1 MRSFV
6 FFLCFVFVGLTG
18 CKSTRPVERTN
29 TTVKDS
35 TWVETTYHKRDT
47 VIFVPGDTTRIRVP
61 VTEITKVPIRQT
73 NGRTTAIV
81 KRVGDNIDVQ
91 CVTDALQEKL
101 EWLETIVKKNSVKE
115 RIVETTVEVPVRY
128 TPWHV
133 KILSWVGG
141 IALLVIGGFV
151 VIKFLKPI

>member
-1 MRSFV
+1 MRIAV

-29 TTVKDS
+29 TTLKDS
-35 TWVETTYHKRDT
+35 TWVETTYRKRDT
-47 VIFVPGDTTRIRVP
+47 VIFVPGDTIRLQVP
-61 VTEITKVPIRQT
+61 ITEITKEPIRQT

-81 KRVGDNIDVQ
+81 KRVGDKLDVQ

-115 RIVETTVEVPVRY
+115 RIVETIVEVPKRY
-128 TPWHV
+128 TPWYTKTLAWLGGLAV
-133 KILSWVGG
+133 LFILGSL
-141 IALLVIGGFV
+141 AF
-151 VIKFLKPI
+151 KYFKPF